1 MKLQKDIS
9 EQLSDLN
16 VYYDNDFERRT
27 RLERGLCDMV
37 KLPDFEMRFKKLI
50 SNLPEESV
58 ETLVTIV
65 KRLQLI
71 NENKKN

>member
-1 MKLQKDIS
+1 MI
-9 EQLSDLN
+9 LN
-16 VYYDNDFERRT
+16 VELD
-27 RLERGLCDMV
+27 CDMV
-37 KLPDFEMRFKKLI
+37 KLLDFEMRFKKLI

-71 NENKKN
+71 NGNKKN